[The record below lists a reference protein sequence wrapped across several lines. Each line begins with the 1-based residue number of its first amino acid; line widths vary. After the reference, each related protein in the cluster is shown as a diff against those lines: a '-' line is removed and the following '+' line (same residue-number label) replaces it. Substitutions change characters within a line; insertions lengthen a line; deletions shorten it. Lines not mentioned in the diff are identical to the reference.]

1 MWLFVC
7 LPCLPACLLPAI
19 YLTARVCLGGWIF
32 VAVGGCGVFVGAI
45 GVVGLFMENKPEYV
59 TTWLGEC

>member
-1 MWLFVC
+1 M
-7 LPCLPACLLPAI
+7 
-19 YLTARVCLGGWIF
+19 
-32 VAVGGCGVFVGAI
+32 GVFVGAV